1 MPLKRIVEVSVDGRM
16 LGVERGF
23 LCVWEKGALLGKV
36 PLDDIC
42 GIICTANY
50 TLFTSALFPALSAR
64 NISLVVCDRKTK
76 CPSSYV
82 LPLYGNYRQSDVM
95 TAQAQAP
102 KPMLKGL
109 WRLIIGAKIRQ
120 CAEVLKS
127 LNISEGVEMVEGLSR
142 RVLSDDAGNA
152 EARAAAVYWKS
163 LMGKTFV
170 RDRNGGG
177 ANILFNYAYTIL
189 RAAMLRAISAA
200 GLHPSLGI
208 HHRSS
213 VNCARLADDLMEP
226 FRPFADLRVVE
237 LLGSGE
243 DDLTKRAKAYL
254 VGTLE
259 QRYVFGKEEC
269 NIMRAMS
276 NFAVSLAQV
285 FLRERK
291 EPEICIV
298 KSKDITDGIYKRIQT
313 DVDACDV

>member
-1 MPLKRIVEVSVDGRM
+1 MEVSTDGRM

-50 TLFTSALFPALSAR
+50 TIFTSALFPALSEH

-82 LPLYGNYRQSDVM
+82 VPLYGNYRQADVM
-95 TAQAQAP
+95 TAQAQAS

-109 WRLIIGAKIRQ
+109 WRRIISAKIRQ

-127 LNISEGVEMVEGLSR
+127 LGISEGVAMVEGLSR
-142 RVLSDDAGNA
+142 HVLSGDAGNA
-152 EARAAAVYWKS
+152 EARAAAIYWKS
-163 LMGKTFV
+163 LMGKSFV

-177 ANILFNYAYTIL
+177 ANILLNYAYTVL

-208 HHRSS
+208 HHKSS
-213 VNCARLADDLMEP
+213 ANCARLADDLMEP
-226 FRPFADLRVVE
+226 FRPFADLRVFELAKSGVE
-237 LLGSGE
+237 ELTGS
-243 DDLTKRAKAYL
+243 AKACL
-254 VGTLE
+254 VGVLE
-259 QRYVFGKEEC
+259 QRFIFGEEEC
-269 NIMRAMS
+269 NIIRAM
-276 NFAVSLAQV
+276 NKLAVSLAQV
-285 FLRERK
+285 FLREME

-298 KSKDITDGIYKRIQT
+298 KSGNIIDGISKRIQT

>member
-1 MPLKRIVEVSVDGRM
+1 MNKRMIIYILGRM

-50 TLFTSALFPALSAR
+50 TLFTSALFPALSGR

-82 LPLYGNYRQSDVM
+82 VPLFGNYRQADVM
-95 TAQAQAP
+95 TAQAHAS

-109 WRLIIGAKIRQ
+109 WRRIISAKIGQ

-127 LNISEGVEMVEGLSR
+127 LGISEGVAMVEGLSR
-142 RVLSDDAGNA
+142 HVLSDDAGNA
-152 EARAAAVYWKS
+152 EARAAAIYWKS
-163 LMGKTFV
+163 LMGKSFV

-177 ANILFNYAYTIL
+177 ANILLNYAYTVL

-208 HHRSS
+208 HHKSS
-213 VNCARLADDLMEP
+213 ANCARLADDLMEP
-226 FRPFADLRVVE
+226 FRPFADLRVFELATSGVE
-237 LLGSGE
+237 E
-243 DDLTKRAKAYL
+243 LTKRAKAYL

-259 QRYVFGKEEC
+259 QRYAFGKEEC

-285 FLRERK
+285 FLRERE

-298 KSKDITDGIYKRIQT
+298 KSGNIIDGISKRIQT